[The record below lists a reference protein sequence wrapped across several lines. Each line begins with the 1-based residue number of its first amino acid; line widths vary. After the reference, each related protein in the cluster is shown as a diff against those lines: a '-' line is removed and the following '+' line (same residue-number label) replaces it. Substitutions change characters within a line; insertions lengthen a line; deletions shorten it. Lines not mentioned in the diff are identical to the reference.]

1 MAKYVAFALSIV
13 LFSGCISNKITVK
26 PVYPFEG
33 RYSDKTDLQI
43 DGQKV
48 DIPKGKSV
56 WILSNDTLFNVLDN
70 TKRK

>member
-1 MAKYVAFALSIV
+1 MRKFILLAISVM
-13 LFSGCISNKITVK
+13 LFSGCITKVSVK

-33 RYSDKTDLQI
+33 RYNDKTEILI

-48 DIPKGKSV
+48 NIPKGKSV
-56 WILSNDTLFNVLDN
+56 WIISNDTLYNVLDN